1 MYVCMYVCMYVV
13 IIILFQYYRCDVDSL
28 DESDIEKLLESY
40 ILKIAAKLLSASDHT
55 IQVYVVY
62 MHAYI
67 HQTCIH
73 TYIYNFLMVHI
84 LLE

>member
-1 MYVCMYVCMYVV
+1 MYVV
-13 IIILFQYYRCDVDSL
+13 IIILLQYYRSDVYSL

-62 MHAYI
+62 
-67 HQTCIH
+67 IH
-73 TYIYNFLMVHI
+73 TYIHTSNMHTYIHL
-84 LLE
+84 